1 MQTYTHWTD
10 IPETAKGCSAAIGN
24 FDGVHRG
31 HRHVIDLARP
41 HGPLGLVTFEPHPRE
56 FFAPGAPPFR
66 LMNSEAKA
74 NRLAKLGVE
83 HLFQLPFNA
92 ELAAMSPEDFA
103 RNVLVDGLGLQHVV
117 VGADFCFGQK
127 RAGTVEDL
135 KRFGAE
141 MGFEVTIADLL
152 ETEGGVS
159 SSSAIRVA
167 LAEGRPRDAA
177 TMLGHWHRIEGMV
190 GHGDKRGRDLGFP
203 TANMSIEGLHAP
215 KFGVYAVLV
224 DVLSGPN
231 KGSYQGAA
239 SLGVKPTFGA
249 NTPCLETFIFDFS
262 GDLYDE
268 HLSVAFVDYLRP
280 ELTFTGL
287 DPLIEQMSADCD
299 QAREILGSLE

>member
-1 MQTYTHWTD
+1 MAT
-10 IPETAKGCSAAIGN
+10 SA
-24 FDGVHRG
+24 
-31 HRHVIDLARP
+31 
-41 HGPLGLVTFEPHPRE
+41 
-56 FFAPGAPPFR
+56 
-66 LMNSEAKA
+66 
-74 NRLAKLGVE
+74 
-83 HLFQLPFNA
+83 
-92 ELAAMSPEDFA
+92 
-103 RNVLVDGLGLQHVV
+103 
-117 VGADFCFGQK
+117 
-127 RAGTVEDL
+127 
-135 KRFGAE
+135 
-141 MGFEVTIADLL
+141 
-152 ETEGGVS
+152 
-159 SSSAIRVA
+159 
-167 LAEGRPRDAA
+167 
-177 TMLGHWHRIEGMV
+177 
-190 GHGDKRGRDLGFP
+190 GRDLGFP

-299 QAREILGSLE
+299 QARAILGSLE